1 MARARAVA
9 PRVGS
14 PDAFDLDGFA
24 RHIAARSA
32 ATRRAYRADLEDA
45 VAWLGRLGVDRPSA
59 VTRVQ
64 LRRYLASLQTRGLA
78 RATVARRAAALRAYF
93 GWLERTGATG
103 ADPTAGL
110 TAAVAGSRLPR
121 LAGRDELERLLDA
134 PLDPDDPVLVR
145 DRAVCELLYA
155 AGLRVAELCG
165 LDVGDVDLAGR
176 LVTVTGK
183 GDKQRR
189 VPIHDACA
197 AAVAAWLVAPRAAL
211 ARTTSPTAALFYN
224 RRGSRLGPRD
234 VRRLLEARAGGPLHP
249 HALRHTYATHLLEG
263 GADLRVVQELLGH
276 ANLTTT
282 QVYTH
287 VSKER
292 LQRVHRRTHPRG

>member
-1 MARARAVA
+1 MRRDA
-9 PRVGS
+9 PEGRS
-14 PDAFDLDGFA
+14 WDLEGFEQ
-24 RHIAARSA
+24 HLSARSE
-32 ATRRAYRADLEDA
+32 ATRRAYRTDLTTAIE
-45 VAWLGRLGVDRPSA
+45 WLGRLGVAGPHD
-59 VTRVQ
+59 VTRLQ
-64 LRRYLASLQTRGLA
+64 LRRYLASLQTRGRS
-78 RATVARRAAALRAYF
+78 RATIARHAASLRAYF
-93 GWLERTGATG
+93 AWLERTGAVTEN
-103 ADPTAGL
+103 PTSRL
-110 TAAVAGSRLPR
+110 VASVPGSRLPT
-121 LAGRDELERLLDA
+121 LATREELDRLLDA
-134 PLDPDDPVLVR
+134 TLDPNDPTAVR
-145 DRAVCELLYA
+145 DRAIAELLYA

-165 LDVGDVDLAGR
+165 LDLDDVDLAGR

-197 AAVAAWLVAPRAAL
+197 AAVVAWLGDPRASML
-211 ARTTSPTAALFYN
+211 TEHSPAAALFVN
-224 RRGSRLGPRD
+224 SRGSRLGPRD
-234 VRRLLEARAGGPLHP
+234 VRRVLAKRSGRPLGP

-292 LQRVHRRTHPRG
+292 LQRVHRATHPRG

>member
-1 MARARAVA
+1 VARTAAVPPPVWDLEGFERHLAARAE
-9 PRVGS
+9 
-14 PDAFDLDGFA
+14 
-24 RHIAARSA
+24 
-32 ATRRAYRADLEDA
+32 ATRRAYRADLCHA
-45 VAWLGRLGVDRPSA
+45 VEWLARLGVLSPGE

-64 LRRYLASLQTRGLA
+64 LRRYLASLQTRGRA
-78 RATVARRAAALRAYF
+78 RATIARHAATLRAYF
-93 GWLERTGATG
+93 SWLERTGAIA
-103 ADPTAGL
+103 ADPTARL
-110 TAAVAGSRLPR
+110 TASVSGSRLPA

-134 PLDPDDPVLVR
+134 ALDPADALAVR

-155 AGLRVAELCG
+155 AGLRVSELCG
-165 LDVGDVDLAGR
+165 LDLDDVDLEGR

-189 VPIHDACA
+189 VPIHAACA
-197 AAVAAWLVAPRAAL
+197 AAVAAWRDGPRRELVRPD
-211 ARTTSPTAALFYN
+211 SPGSALFFN
-224 RRGSRLGPRD
+224 RRGRRLGPRD
-234 VRRLLEARAGGPLHP
+234 VRRLLAARAGGPLHP

-287 VSKER
+287 VSKDR
-292 LQRVHRRTHPRG
+292 LQRVHRSTHPRA

>member
-1 MARARAVA
+1 MARTAAVPPPAWDLEGFERHLAARAE
-9 PRVGS
+9 
-14 PDAFDLDGFA
+14 
-24 RHIAARSA
+24 
-32 ATRRAYRADLEDA
+32 ATRRAYRADLCHA
-45 VAWLGRLGVDRPSA
+45 VEWLARLGVLSPRE

-64 LRRYLASLQTRGLA
+64 LRRYLASLQTRGRA
-78 RATVARRAAALRAYF
+78 RATIARHAATLRAYF
-93 GWLERTGATG
+93 SWLERTGAIA
-103 ADPTAGL
+103 ADPTARL
-110 TAAVAGSRLPR
+110 TASVSGSRLPA

-134 PLDPDDPVLVR
+134 ALDPDDALAVR

-155 AGLRVAELCG
+155 AGLRVSELCG
-165 LDVGDVDLAGR
+165 LDLDDVDLEGR

-189 VPIHDACA
+189 VPIHAACA
-197 AAVAAWLVAPRAAL
+197 AAVAAWRDGPRRELVRPD
-211 ARTTSPTAALFYN
+211 SPGSALFFN
-224 RRGSRLGPRD
+224 RRGRRLGPRD
-234 VRRLLEARAGGPLHP
+234 VRRLLAARAGGPLHP

-287 VSKER
+287 VSKDR
-292 LQRVHRRTHPRG
+292 LQRVHRSTHPRA

>member
-1 MARARAVA
+1 MGAVA
-9 PRVGS
+9 PS
-14 PDAFDLDGFA
+14 EAPTAAAFDLDGFD
-24 RHIAARSA
+24 RHLAARAA
-32 ATRRAYRADLEDA
+32 ATRRAYRTDLRDA
-45 VAWLGRLGVDRPSA
+45 VTWLARLGVGGPGE
-59 VTRVQ
+59 VTRIQ

-78 RATVARRAAALRAYF
+78 RATVARRAASLRTYF
-93 GWLERTGATG
+93 SWLERTGAISS
-103 ADPTAGL
+103 DPSAGL

-121 LAGRDELERLLDA
+121 LAGRDELDRLLDA
-134 PLDPDDPVLVR
+134 PIDGADPVAVR

-155 AGLRVAELCG
+155 AGLRVSELCG
-165 LDVGDVDLAGR
+165 LDVDDVDLAGR

-197 AAVAAWLVAPRAAL
+197 SAVGAWVGARGSL
-211 ARTTSPTAALFYN
+211 ATEASPAGALFYN
-224 RRGSRLGPRD
+224 LRGRRLGPRD
-234 VRRLLEARAGGPLHP
+234 VRRLLERRAGGPLHP

-292 LQRVHRRTHPRG
+292 LQRVHRRTHPRA

>member
-1 MARARAVA
+1 VARTAAVPPPAWDLEGFERHLAARAE
-9 PRVGS
+9 
-14 PDAFDLDGFA
+14 
-24 RHIAARSA
+24 
-32 ATRRAYRADLEDA
+32 ATRRAYRADLCHA
-45 VAWLGRLGVDRPSA
+45 VEWLARLGVLSPRE

-64 LRRYLASLQTRGLA
+64 LRRYLASLQTRGRA
-78 RATVARRAAALRAYF
+78 RATIARHAATLRAYF
-93 GWLERTGATG
+93 SWLERTGAIA
-103 ADPTAGL
+103 ADPTARL
-110 TAAVAGSRLPR
+110 TASVSGSRLPA

-134 PLDPDDPVLVR
+134 ALDPDDALAVR

-155 AGLRVAELCG
+155 AGLRVSELCG
-165 LDVGDVDLAGR
+165 LDLDDVDLEGR

-189 VPIHDACA
+189 VPIHAACA
-197 AAVAAWLVAPRAAL
+197 AAVAAWRDGPRRELVRPD
-211 ARTTSPTAALFYN
+211 SPGSALFFN
-224 RRGSRLGPRD
+224 RRGRRLGPRD
-234 VRRLLEARAGGPLHP
+234 VRRLLAARAGGPLHP

-287 VSKER
+287 VSKDR
-292 LQRVHRRTHPRG
+292 LQRVHRSTHPRA

>member
-1 MARARAVA
+1 VARPGAEA
-9 PRVGS
+9 PPA
-14 PDAFDLDGFA
+14 PDLGGFDLEGFD
-24 RHIAARSA
+24 RHLSARSA
-32 ATRRAYRADLEDA
+32 ATRRAYRADLTDA
-45 VAWLGRLGVDRPSA
+45 ARWLGRLGVTDPGS

-78 RATVARRAAALRAYF
+78 RATVARRAASLRAYF
-93 GWLERTGATG
+93 SWLARTGAIG

-110 TAAVAGSRLPR
+110 TATVQGSRLPR
-121 LAGRDELERLLDA
+121 LASRDELAALLDA
-134 PLDPDDPVLVR
+134 PLDRTDAVSDR

-155 AGLRVAELCG
+155 AGLRVSELCG
-165 LDVGDVDLAGR
+165 LDVDDVDLSAR

-197 AAVAAWLVAPRAAL
+197 AAVTAWLSGPRAAL
-211 ARTTSPTAALFYN
+211 AAAQSPTAALFYN
-224 RRGSRLGPRD
+224 RRGRRLGPRD
-234 VRRLLEARAGGPLHP
+234 VRRLLAARAGSPLHP

-292 LQRVHRRTHPRG
+292 LQRVHRRTHPRA